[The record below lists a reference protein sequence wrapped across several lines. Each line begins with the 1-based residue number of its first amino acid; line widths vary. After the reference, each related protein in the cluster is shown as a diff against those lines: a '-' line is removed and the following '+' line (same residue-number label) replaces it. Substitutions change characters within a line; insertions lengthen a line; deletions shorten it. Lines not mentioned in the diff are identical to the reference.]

1 MRLLMICVAA
11 ACVVSAADSDG
22 LNGNWQSSSNGETVS
37 IQQQGDS
44 VQIAETGKAA
54 ANIQCRTDGQACKIK
69 GGEVMMWYNGP
80 MLVVMETTHGNSRV
94 IKKRFRLSEDG
105 KTLEE
110 EVVRITPEG
119 ASEKWTLSRRSAS

>member
-1 MRLLMICVAA
+1 MRLLMICLAA
-11 ACVVSAADSDG
+11 ALAVSAAGGDG
-22 LNGNWQSSSNGETVS
+22 LNGEWQSAANGETVT
-37 IQQQGDS
+37 IRQQGDTI
-44 VQIAETGKAA
+44 QIAETGKAA
-54 ANIQCRTDGQACKIK
+54 SEIQCRTDGQACKIK

-110 EVVRITPEG
+110 EVLRITPEG
-119 ASEKWTLSRRSAS
+119 ASEKWTLARRSAS